1 MSRARELALVEKW
14 TDAAASTAT
23 NSFPP
28 LASPTSPKATKFCCC
43 PNRRR
48 YNLKHPKAKSTLD
61 ARNIF
66 LGNDFSYIDDVEQRD
81 SCNRNNNKSSKR
93 SNSSERS
100 SSARNGSN
108 NYCTNSIA
116 AIAST
121 KGFKS
126 SNSKRERD
134 GKWQRLQQ
142 QEQEHITTNY
152 ADDYDDICDVVDNAG
167 NCEVHLMN
175 AQQQLVVL
183 QQRQKQQQQQPQ
195 TQLESRLEL
204 PMQCLKADQQ
214 QQWRHDKSCH
224 NNSNCSSSKTNN
236 NNNKNCN
243 SKNNSFDSN
252 IWDRKS
258 HTNASGNGQSGN
270 NELIECDC
278 QPEVA
283 DIKNVATATTTVASN
298 NCAGGASKSDKN
310 AVDEGDLTA
319 LKLQLQLQQ
328 QNHLASNGLGNDKSN
343 NNNNNINNHNN
354 SDQQTIQRLSVSE
367 FKHSNNNR
375 KETQQQQQ
383 QQQQH
388 LHSNFCKNKSNNHK
402 VSSEPQEFVVNC
414 QLDSSTTTAA
424 PTKTAPDSNRTN
436 TQHKYSQNK
445 NKSHKREND
454 SHGDDDDDDDGDDES
469 ANKIDLQN
477 KMTITTT
484 NAASRKHSR
493 VECGLTVTATPTTAT
508 VTTTTSTTTNGEA
521 INAST
526 TTASAE
532 IAPNSA
538 RTTTSMAGHTTT
550 GASASAPMS
559 RSATASTVPSA
570 VQLRNTAASPTPT
583 PTPTSSRPTTPSL
596 TTVIKTTM
604 VKRTPSTESSKSPSP
619 ATTPTTPTKSI
630 VTATVT
636 ARAYN
641 NVGAKAACAE
651 DSVVQETQAMSTLP
665 RTSVKQRIAA
675 FAAGNEQQ
683 QMRNHDNSIKVQQQ
697 QMHKNSVNSNNNKS
711 SSKNMTTSEAK
722 ANTIN
727 SEHYKASAVI
737 SSVGN
742 KCASEVTEAGATST
756 ATETATAITTTTAT
770 PPTTAANAAVPST
783 SETTAVATSDIEIA
797 SNRAATTAAT
807 LRTPSA
813 VGLAGSTGYATMP
826 RRSLSGSSHSHHHT
840 NGGNANAKCGSGSG
854 STSGG
859 IAMTA
864 DKATTASDA
873 TADNCRKLAATL
885 DNLDLALVRDLT
897 DDDGEDSYAAFQEY
911 LERVEHEINEVFE
924 ERRAR
929 QRALQLQEADTNATA
944 VRNAA
949 NDNDAVINNCH
960 NSTSSANRLSQCDVV
975 DASPPAHSNMTEI
988 ASVANADQLSF
999 ISAAAAATAAASTPV
1014 KGIDLHSRT
1023 TTELKALPPPPLS
1036 PKMNGVESGQPKD
1049 NSEDASTAI
1058 DATQEDVN
1066 IWANKFLRDLDNL
1079 MSSTRPLSLSA
1090 CSSPTSKTSPQL
1102 LSAAA
1107 TAAIQSRYGRGAAE
1121 RAEHCVANGLVVLR
1135 PEKHAT
1141 IPLQSFNLDCA
1152 RLDSGL
1158 GADNNSSNINGNGT
1172 PAVKPTV
1179 AYMRTLSAPTPYH
1192 QQHQQ
1197 QQQQLLHE
1205 LVGKS
1210 QAAHSGGKGNRNSLA
1225 TFNATTEQHQHYHNL
1240 TNLQCGN
1247 DALTTSAL
1255 TAAAKTSSPTAATV
1269 LKIEETT
1276 PAAATGAMA
1285 ATTSDCRRPTM
1296 AMTTLNGCV
1305 AAQETDE
1312 ESLKNRRQRQ
1322 LENDMETMRAG
1333 TAAAATQWTQRESQ
1347 NQSQSQVYQQEQ
1359 QLLANA
1365 DKGGNNGGHIT
1376 SSSGLAA
1383 MLAIPKRERINHA
1396 TMTTPSPAIAATK
1409 LGNTVLLPS
1418 TLLTS
1423 SASKSNGGGGG
1434 VGGSTAASLLLNGSD
1449 VTKKGSTST
1458 IWTSEESILRSV
1470 GAVDEDNNSTS
1481 SSACEEATGAL
1492 SSGKSG
1498 ISLDSSGLDNDNNE
1512 SGIGTATP
1520 PKDNSYWK
1528 NPHNDNESVSSLD
1541 ALRKMKFQKSS
1552 SVASSDDPDL
1562 LEVLSLCDEP
1572 HGGGDE
1578 DIGINGGD
1586 ESHDDID
1593 EQRQLQRPPTVATTA
1608 ADKLKHK
1615 VQLQNQQ
1622 QLQQHLLRAARQ
1634 RHRQNQRARQDDSD
1648 NVDSN
1653 DALETAEAADD
1664 GVVDVADLA
1673 DEYDEGHDEFEVGP
1687 YYECECNDGDASS
1700 ASGSGGGGGGGG
1712 GGGSRS
1718 GSTSANDTLGGSNSV
1733 VLRRKFN
1740 AIVATAPIMMPYG
1753 SAIGGGGGGGR
1764 AQKCR
1769 SHSLDT
1775 TSLPAVYYQY
1785 SPLQHQHPQQHH
1797 PLTRKLHQHL
1807 HGRGRERGQ
1816 LSLALRQEPF
1826 QSLLSPTHFAELPS
1840 PSSASLHSGHESLG
1854 IQELTTKSNSAPL
1867 LLKQEKTRRD
1877 DFAGQKLTLRYS
1889 RSQSDRYLAEIEAV
1903 EACKW
1908 LRAAGFPQYA
1918 QMYEDHQFPIDLTNV
1933 AKDHTNLENDQLQS
1947 LYRRLCILNRCA
1959 SMRLDQ
1965 SHKAQTPQQKED
1977 SDDEN
1982 CALSENWTFQPHI
1995 RRWSRIGEM
2004 GLELPPAGKLNI
2016 EKTES
2021 SSKESSPDR
2030 FEDDSYDLTGGGLSL
2045 TLPGN
2050 STDSTLNESA
2060 DSAAVRLRRTGS
2072 ERFKDGAKA
2081 LLRRVES
2088 IKSRRRKRQ
2097 NREGIVISGPHA
2109 LDLSQLGQRGSLRK
2123 PDAVYST
2130 PPSPSAVSP
2139 VHTFPKGPMFGNE
2152 LKVPSQSESFLG
2164 PNRASPKRTPTTPR
2178 SMRTSPLHFFS
2189 NPMPHLKEGK
2199 SDDSSSYYSDS
2210 QESSAGGKLSL
2221 RKTPSKTR
2229 RFLQRTGKVDDIGAH
2244 SDSEC
2249 HHGRKLLIKDA
2260 NSNTTEIKVK
2270 KLARGGSLNL
2280 GKDPKKRDGFRT
2292 ASFRSRSTSRKESKP
2307 EEADHVKRSQPVVRW
2322 HSFQMEERPQM
2333 IFRKCFSQK
2342 VDPNVNDHGIPFA
2355 AMSAGQLHVLRKL
2368 ALVILTGYMERYCP
2382 THRSGW
2388 NWELPKFIKKIKM
2401 PDYKDK
2407 KVFGVPLLLVL
2418 QRTGQT
2424 LPVPIRAA
2432 FRWLQVRAL
2441 DQIGLFR
2448 KSGVKSRIIKLK
2460 SEVEQLD
2467 SSVLCMEVYDT
2478 QQAYDVADML
2488 KQYFRDLPESLLTT
2502 KMSETFA
2509 AIFQHL
2515 PKDVRL
2521 EAVQCAVLL
2530 LPDENREILY
2540 ALLEFL
2546 TLVAANAEQNQMTAN
2561 NLAVCLAPSL
2571 FHSSISTGT
2580 ASVSASPRRRKGAG
2594 VPDEKELQEAKAS
2607 HECLAFMIDNY
2618 KRIFTANKEKISKC
2632 NFGYME
2638 ESKPVPL
2645 EALGEGM
2652 QFHNWRGYLY
2662 ECTSATIKEGREKTR
2677 GWFTISSQN
2686 DSNVDIAYKKVGD
2699 GHPLRLWRCTTE
2711 VEGPPKEV
2719 LDYVIKQRASWDVNL
2734 LESQTVKKLD
2744 ERTEIF
2750 QYAIDGQFTTDFC
2763 VLRSWQTD
2771 LPRGACVIV
2780 ETSID
2785 HAKAKP
2791 MFGAIRGVVLAS
2803 RYLIE
2808 PCGSGRS
2815 RVMHLARVDVKGRT
2829 PEWYNKSYGHICSHY
2844 LSKIRMAFKH
2854 VADGP
2859 ESKV

>member
-1 MSRARELALVEKW
+1 MSRARELALFEKW

-23 NSFPP
+23 NTFPP

-66 LGNDFSYIDDVEQRD
+66 LDNDFSVIDDVEQRD
-81 SCNRNNNKSSKR
+81 NSNNSKSD
-93 SNSSERS
+93 
-100 SSARNGSN
+100 SARNGSN
-108 NYCTNSIA
+108 SYCPNSVA
-116 AIAST
+116 VVNL
-121 KGFKS
+121 KGI
-126 SNSKRERD
+126 NGTGQRET
-134 GKWQRLQQ
+134 GKWQQLQQ
-142 QEQEHITTNY
+142 QQQNEEIVNATNASSNY

-167 NCEVHLMN
+167 NCRVRLMN
-175 AQQQLVVL
+175 AQPQLPVIQQ
-183 QQRQKQQQQQPQ
+183 QQQQKQQQR
-195 TQLESRLEL
+195 QLSQLRFEL
-204 PMQCLKADQQ
+204 AKQCHKADQQ
-214 QQWRHDKSCH
+214 QQRWHDKSCH
-224 NNSNCSSSKTNN
+224 NSSYGNTNTKSSNNNSNSC
-236 NNNKNCN
+236 
-243 SKNNSFDSN
+243 DSN
-252 IWDRKS
+252 ICDSKC
-258 HTNASGNGQSGN
+258 HTKAIGNGHSGSSV
-270 NELIECDC
+270 LIECNC
-278 QPEVA
+278 QPKVA
-283 DIKNVATATTTVASN
+283 GTTTTTIFAGN
-298 NCAGGASKSDKN
+298 NCWGASKSDKN
-310 AVDEGDLTA
+310 VVDEGDVA
-319 LKLQLQLQQ
+319 LKQQ
-328 QNHLASNGLGNDKSN
+328 QQQLASNAVGNDKSN
-343 NNNNNINNHNN
+343 SNNN
-354 SDQQTIQRLSVSE
+354 SDQQTIQRLSDSE
-367 FKHSNNNR
+367 FKCNNNNC
-375 KETQQQQQ
+375 KGQQTQQLQQEQ
-383 QQQQH
+383 LQN
-388 LHSNFCKNKSNNHK
+388 NFCNNKNNKNKGGESPK
-402 VSSEPQEFVVNC
+402 RCNC
-414 QLDSSTTTAA
+414 QLDSSTTTPAS
-424 PTKTAPDSNRTN
+424 TKTTPDSNRTN
-436 TQHKYSQNK
+436 TQQKQNQ
-445 NKSHKREND
+445 NNNSEYTND
-454 SHGDDDDDDDGDDES
+454 SES
-469 ANKIDLQN
+469 DNKIDLQN

-493 VECGLTVTATPTTAT
+493 VECGLTVTATPTTTATPSTST
-508 VTTTTSTTTNGEA
+508 VTTANGEA
-521 INAST
+521 INDASIAT
-526 TTASAE
+526 TTE

-538 RTTTSMAGHTTT
+538 RITTNMAGTTT
-550 GASASAPMS
+550 ASASANAPTT
-559 RSATASTVPSA
+559 SATITTAAA
-570 VQLRNTAASPTPT
+570 VQLRNTTASPTPT
-583 PTPTSSRPTTPSL
+583 SRPATPSL

-604 VKRTPSTESSKSPSP
+604 VKRTPSTESSKTPSP
-619 ATTPTTPTKSI
+619 ATTPTTPTKTI

-641 NVGAKAACAE
+641 SIGAKEGGAE
-651 DSVVQETQAMSTLP
+651 ANAQETQTASAQSMP
-665 RTSVKQRIAA
+665 RTSVKQRILA
-675 FAAGNEQQ
+675 FAAGNEQ
-683 QMRNHDNSIKVQQQ
+683 QMRNHDNSIKAQ
-697 QMHKNSVNSNNNKS
+697 HKSSNNNQKS

-722 ANTIN
+722 ANAIN
-727 SEHYKASAVI
+727 SEHYKATAVI
-737 SSVGN
+737 SSN
-742 KCASEVTEAGATST
+742 KCTNDGTEAATTTTS
-756 ATETATAITTTTAT
+756 ATTPSPSASASVKATATAA
-770 PPTTAANAAVPST
+770 
-783 SETTAVATSDIEIA
+783 DIE
-797 SNRAATTAAT
+797 TAAT
-807 LRTPSA
+807 PATRTISA
-813 VGLAGSTGYATMP
+813 NLAGSTGYATIP
-826 RRSLSGSSHSHHHT
+826 RRSLSSSNSSHNS
-840 NGGNANAKCGSGSG
+840 GGNSAKCGNGSGSG
-854 STSGG
+854 GAFNHNGNT
-859 IAMTA
+859 AMTA
-864 DKATTASDA
+864 DKATTSDA
-873 TADNCRKLAATL
+873 AADNCRKLTATL

-929 QRALQLQEADTNATA
+929 QRAEQAQQADNDNGTA
-944 VRNAA
+944 VHNAA
-949 NDNDAVINNCH
+949 NPNDATINNCDSSINNTKG
-960 NSTSSANRLSQCDVV
+960 NSDNRLSQCDVV
-975 DASPPAHSNMTEI
+975 DAPAPSKMTEI
-988 ASVANADQLSF
+988 TSQHATSAENGNSLSVVS
-999 ISAAAAATAAASTPV
+999 SATDNITPRC
-1014 KGIDLHSRT
+1014 RT

-1036 PKMNGVESGQPKD
+1036 PTMIGLENRQHEDSCSTDGR
-1049 NSEDASTAI
+1049 SEDASTSSAHTNTTSTT
-1058 DATQEDVN
+1058 TQEDVN

-1079 MSSTRPLSLSA
+1079 MSLTRPLSLSA

-1107 TAAIQSRYGRGAAE
+1107 TAAIQSRYGRCTAE
-1121 RAEHCVANGLVVLR
+1121 RAEHCMANGLVVLR
-1135 PEKHAT
+1135 PEKHTT
-1141 IPLQSFNLDCA
+1141 IPLQSFNLDCG
-1152 RLDSGL
+1152 RLDNGIN
-1158 GADNNSSNINGNGT
+1158 ADNINNSSNVSST
-1172 PAVKPTV
+1172 PVAKPTV
-1179 AYMRTLSAPTPYH
+1179 AYMRTLSAPTAYH
-1192 QQHQQ
+1192 HQQ
-1197 QQQQLLHE
+1197 QQQQQQPQLPNE
-1205 LVGKS
+1205 VVGKS
-1210 QAAHSGGKGNRNSLA
+1210 QAAYSGGNGNRNNLA
-1225 TFNATTEQHQHYHNL
+1225 TFNAKTEQHQHYHNL

-1247 DALTTSAL
+1247 DALATSAL
-1255 TAAAKTSSPTAATV
+1255 TATTTTTTNAVTEKTSSPTTATV

-1276 PAAATGAMA
+1276 PTATTIPAGAAATKL
-1285 ATTSDCRRPTM
+1285 ATTTSGNRRPAM

-1312 ESLKNRRQRQ
+1312 ESLKGRRQRQ

-1333 TAAAATQWTQRESQ
+1333 TAAVTLWTHRESQ
-1347 NQSQSQVYQQEQ
+1347 NQNQSQSHHQQQQQQQ
-1359 QLLANA
+1359 QLVSG
-1365 DKGGNNGGHIT
+1365 DKSSIGGNIS

-1396 TMTTPSPAIAATK
+1396 TMTTPISTIATTK
-1409 LGNTVLLPS
+1409 LANTVLLPS

-1423 SASKSNGGGGG
+1423 SASKSNGGGGNSG
-1434 VGGSTAASLLLNGSD
+1434 TTSLLLNGND

-1481 SSACEEATGAL
+1481 SSACEEASGVL

-1520 PKDNSYWK
+1520 PKDIAYWK
-1528 NPHNDNESVSSLD
+1528 NQHNDNESVSSLD

-1572 HGGGDE
+1572 HSRGDE
-1578 DIGINGGD
+1578 DIGINCGD

-1593 EQRQLQRPPTVATTA
+1593 DQRHLQRPPTAATA

-1615 VQLQNQQ
+1615 FQLQHQQ
-1622 QLQQHLLRAARQ
+1622 QLQQHLLRTSRQ
-1634 RHRQNQRARQDDSD
+1634 RQHQRTRQDDSD

-1653 DALETAEAADD
+1653 DALETAEAGDD
-1664 GVVDVADLA
+1664 GVMDVADLA

-1687 YYECECNDGDASS
+1687 YCECECNDGDASS
-1700 ASGSGGGGGGGG
+1700 ASGSGGGG
-1712 GGGSRS
+1712 SRS
-1718 GSTSANDTLGGSNSV
+1718 GSTSANDIAASNSV

-1740 AIVATAPIMMPYG
+1740 ATTTPIMMPYG
-1753 SAIGGGGGGGR
+1753 GAAGAGGR

-1775 TSLPAVYYQY
+1775 SSLPAVYYQY

-1797 PLTRKLHQHL
+1797 PLTRKFHQHL
-1807 HGRGRERGQ
+1807 HGRSRERGQ

-1918 QMYEDHQFPIDLTNV
+1918 QMYEDHHFPLDLTNV

-1959 SMRLDQ
+1959 NMRLDQ
-1965 SHKAQTPQQKED
+1965 SHKAQTPQKED

-2030 FEDDSYDLTGGGLSL
+2030 FEDDSYDISGGGLSL

-2050 STDSTLNESA
+2050 STDPTVNESA

-2081 LLRRVES
+2081 FLRRVES

-2097 NREGIVISGPHA
+2097 NREGIVISGPQA
-2109 LDLSQLGQRGSLRK
+2109 LDLSQLGQRGSMRK

-2139 VHTFPKGPMFGNE
+2139 MHTFPKAPIFGNE
-2152 LKVPSQSESFLG
+2152 LKVPSQSETFLSL
-2164 PNRASPKRTPTTPR
+2164 NRASPKRTPTTPR

-2189 NPMPHLKEGK
+2189 TPMPHLKEGK

-2229 RFLQRTGKVDDIGAH
+2229 RFLQRTGKVDDIGTH

-2270 KLARGGSLNL
+2270 KLTRGGSLNL
-2280 GKDPKKRDGFRT
+2280 GKDPKKRDGFRSS
-2292 ASFRSRSTSRKESKP
+2292 SFRSRSSSRKETKP
-2307 EEADHVKRSQPVVRW
+2307 DESDNVKRSTPVVRW
-2322 HSFQMEERPQM
+2322 HSFQMEERPHM

-2342 VDPNVNDHGIPFA
+2342 IDPNMNDHGIPFA
-2355 AMSAGQLHVLRKL
+2355 AMSAGQLHILRKL

-2424 LPVPIRAA
+2424 LPIPIRAA

-2448 KSGVKSRIIKLK
+2448 KSGVKSRIMKLK
-2460 SEVEQLD
+2460 TEVEQLD
-2467 SSVLCMEVYDT
+2467 STALCMEVYDT

-2515 PKDVRL
+2515 PRDVRL
-2521 EAVQCAVLL
+2521 EAVQCSVLL

-2571 FHSSISTGT
+2571 FHSSISTGA

-2594 VPDEKELQEAKAS
+2594 VPDDKELQEAKAS
-2607 HECLAFMIDNY
+2607 HECLAFMIENY

-2719 LDYVIKQRASWDVNL
+2719 LDYIIKQRASWDTNL

-2750 QYAIDGQFTTDFC
+2750 QYAIDGQLTTDFC

-2791 MFGAIRGVVLAS
+2791 MYGAIRGVVLAS

-2844 LSKIRMAFKH
+2844 LSKIRLAFKH
-2854 VADGP
+2854 VTEGP

>member
-1 MSRARELALVEKW
+1 MSKARELALLEKW
-14 TDAAASTAT
+14 TDAAATTAT
-23 NSFPP
+23 THTFPP

-48 YNLKHPKAKSTLD
+48 YNLKQPKAKSTLD

-66 LGNDFSYIDDVEQRD
+66 LDNDFSYIDDVEQEEN
-81 SCNRNNNKSSKR
+81 SNNYTNDKN
-93 SNSSERS
+93 NST
-100 SSARNGSN
+100 RNGSR
-108 NYCTNSIA
+108 SA
-116 AIAST
+116 
-121 KGFKS
+121 F
-126 SNSKRERD
+126 SNSVAKTSIK
-134 GKWQRLQQ
+134 GATGSQHKGSSWQQLQKQRQQ
-142 QEQEHITTNY
+142 QRKRLVNAVPNNNY
-152 ADDYDDICDVVDNAG
+152 ADDYDDICDVAGGSDAG
-167 NCEVHLMN
+167 NCEGRLMN
-175 AQQQLVVL
+175 AQQQESN
-183 QQRQKQQQQQPQ
+183 KKEQP
-195 TQLESRLEL
+195 L
-204 PMQCLKADQQ
+204 Q
-214 QQWRHDKSCH
+214 QQWQCDTNCH
-224 NNSNCSSSKTNN
+224 NNSNSSNTNKSNSNYCDSNICDRENRTKATSNGQCGN
-236 NNNKNCN
+236 NNNK
-243 SKNNSFDSN
+243 K
-252 IWDRKS
+252 
-258 HTNASGNGQSGN
+258 
-270 NELIECDC
+270 LIECDC

-283 DIKNVATATTTVASN
+283 ATIVVGEKSAS
-298 NCAGGASKSDKN
+298 ASKSDIIN
-310 AVDEGDLTA
+310 VVDEVDFA
-319 LKLQLQLQQ
+319 LRQLQQ
-328 QNHLASNGLGNDKSN
+328 QQQQQLT
-343 NNNNNINNHNN
+343 INHNKNKSN
-354 SDQQTIQRLSVSE
+354 SDQQTIQRLRDSE
-367 FKHSNNNR
+367 FKHNDSNCKGQAQQQLQSEFCNQHNNNNN
-375 KETQQQQQ
+375 T
-383 QQQQH
+383 
-388 LHSNFCKNKSNNHK
+388 NNNNVNKS
-402 VSSEPQEFVVNC
+402 SELHARVNYK
-414 QLDSSTTTAA
+414 LDSSTTTT
-424 PTKTAPDSNRTN
+424 PDSKRISNTKTA
-436 TQHKYSQNK
+436 QQKQSQNTNK
-445 NKSHKREND
+445 NINGLNANESDYNCECNND
-454 SHGDDDDDDDGDDES
+454 
-469 ANKIDLQN
+469 KIDLQN

-493 VECGLTVTATPTTAT
+493 VECGLTVTANPTTI
-508 VTTTTSTTTNGEA
+508 TSAEETATTNGEA
-521 INAST
+521 INTSIST
-526 TTASAE
+526 TTE
-532 IAPNSA
+532 IASNSA
-538 RTTTSMAGHTTT
+538 TRTSMATTSNMAGSTTADASLNAPTTNSNATTSTTTSN
-550 GASASAPMS
+550 GA
-559 RSATASTVPSA
+559 A
-570 VQLRNTAASPTPT
+570 VQLRNNATSPIPT
-583 PTPTSSRPTTPSL
+583 SRPTTPSL
-596 TTVIKTTM
+596 TTVIKTTL
-604 VKRTPSTESSKSPSP
+604 VKRTPSTESSKTPSP
-619 ATTPTTPTKSI
+619 ATTPTTPMKTI

-636 ARAYN
+636 ARGYN
-641 NVGAKAACAE
+641 SVGSRSGIAVGVEAE
-651 DSVVQETQAMSTLP
+651 VNTNGEDQAEQIPSRTL
-665 RTSVKQRIAA
+665 VKQRIAA
-675 FAAGNEQQ
+675 FAAGSEQ
-683 QMRNHDNSIKVQQQ
+683 QMRNHDNSIKAQHQQNSTHKNNSNT
-697 QMHKNSVNSNNNKS
+697 MHKFSSN
-711 SSKNMTTSEAK
+711 KNMTTNE
-722 ANTIN
+722 ANTNAIN
-727 SEHYKASAVI
+727 SENYQAASTLI
-737 SSVGN
+737 SGN
-742 KCASEVTEAGATST
+742 KCTKDGTE
-756 ATETATAITTTTAT
+756 
-770 PPTTAANAAVPST
+770 
-783 SETTAVATSDIEIA
+783 
-797 SNRAATTAAT
+797 AATTAAT
-807 LRTPSA
+807 ATVPSPSA
-813 VGLAGSTGYATMP
+813 TATLSLALDKETTSGANVTTAAVTPATRIGNLSTGYATIP
-826 RRSLSGSSHSHHHT
+826 RRRSPTGGS
-840 NGGNANAKCGSGSG
+840 NAKCGSGS
-854 STSGG
+854 SSGRASKHNSNS
-859 IAMTA
+859 AMTA
-864 DKATTASDA
+864 DNGTSDA
-873 TADNCRKLAATL
+873 ADNCRKLAATL

-897 DDDGEDSYAAFQEY
+897 NDDGEDSYTAFQEY
-911 LERVEHEINEVFE
+911 LERVEYEINEVFE
-924 ERRAR
+924 QRRAR
-929 QRALQLQEADTNATA
+929 QLAQQQLASYNCTNTPHTNQPVDASVIINSHNYVNNMEITE
-944 VRNAA
+944 
-949 NDNDAVINNCH
+949 ND
-960 NSTSSANRLSQCDVV
+960 NRLSQCDVV
-975 DASPPAHSNMTEI
+975 DATSTSPPNSSSS
-988 ASVANADQLSF
+988 SVTNALISSSLSV
-999 ISAAAAATAAASTPV
+999 TP
-1014 KGIDLHSRT
+1014 RCRR

-1036 PKMNGVESGQPKD
+1036 SPANIFTANLQ
-1049 NSEDASTAI
+1049 STASVSHN
-1058 DATQEDVN
+1058 DSAQDSSTSNNSCSATQEDVN
-1066 IWANKFLRDLDNL
+1066 VWANKFLRDLDNL

-1107 TAAIQSRYGRGAAE
+1107 SAAIQSRYGRCAVE
-1121 RAEHCVANGLVVLR
+1121 RAENYMMDGLVVLR

-1141 IPLQSFNLDCA
+1141 IPLQSFNLDCG
-1152 RLDSGL
+1152 RLDNGM
-1158 GADNNSSNINGNGT
+1158 NNDGNATDSSNNNNDSNA
-1172 PAVKPTV
+1172 PAKPSV

-1192 QQHQQ
+1192 QQ

-1205 LVGKS
+1205 L
-1210 QAAHSGGKGNRNSLA
+1210 AAKTQPVHNGNRNSLA
-1225 TFNATTEQHQHYHNL
+1225 TFNATTEHQHYHNL
-1240 TNLQCGN
+1240 TNLQCDGN
-1247 DALTTSAL
+1247 NDELLATSAL
-1255 TAAAKTSSPTAATV
+1255 TAAKTSSPTTASTI
-1269 LKIEETT
+1269 LKIEET
-1276 PAAATGAMA
+1276 A
-1285 ATTSDCRRPTM
+1285 ATTAKEITTPTTMTTNSMTITTSGSRRPTL
-1296 AMTTLNGCV
+1296 AVTTLNGCV
-1305 AAQETDE
+1305 AAEENDE
-1312 ESLKNRRQRQ
+1312 ESLKSRRQRQ
-1322 LENDMETMRAG
+1322 FENDMETIRAG
-1333 TAAAATQWTQRESQ
+1333 TTATTMKWSPRESQ
-1347 NQSQSQVYQQEQ
+1347 SQMHKQQQ
-1359 QLLANA
+1359 QLDSV
-1365 DKGGNNGGHIT
+1365 DKGGNSSHISNSNGF
-1376 SSSGLAA
+1376 SSA
-1383 MLAIPKRERINHA
+1383 MLAIPKRERINH
-1396 TMTTPSPAIAATK
+1396 TTITTPTATTLVTTK
-1409 LGNTVLLPS
+1409 LGNSVLLPS

-1423 SASKSNGGGGG
+1423 SASKPNGSGN
-1434 VGGSTAASLLLNGSD
+1434 SATASLLLNGND

-1481 SSACEEATGAL
+1481 SSACEEVSGVL

-1520 PKDNSYWK
+1520 PKDTYWK
-1528 NPHNDNESVSSLD
+1528 NQHNDNESVSSLD

-1562 LEVLSLCDEP
+1562 LEVLSLCDESR
-1572 HGGGDE
+1572 GADE

-1586 ESHDDID
+1586 ESHDDIGD
-1593 EQRQLQRPPTVATTA
+1593 HQQHQAQRPTIAATA
-1608 ADKLKHK
+1608 AEKLKHK
-1615 VQLQNQQ
+1615 AQLQQQQEVQQ
-1622 QLQQHLLRAARQ
+1622 QLTRAARL
-1634 RHRQNQRARQDDSD
+1634 RHRQHQRTRQDDND
-1648 NVDSN
+1648 NIDSN
-1653 DALETAEAADD
+1653 GALEAVAATDD
-1664 GVVDVADLA
+1664 GVVDMHDLA
-1673 DEYDEGHDEFEVGP
+1673 DEYDEGHDEFEVAP
-1687 YYECECNDGDASS
+1687 YYDCECNDGDASS
-1700 ASGSGGGGGGGG
+1700 ASGSGGGGRNGAIV
-1712 GGGSRS
+1712 
-1718 GSTSANDTLGGSNSV
+1718 ANDTVGSNSV
-1733 VLRRKFN
+1733 VLRRKLS
-1740 AIVATAPIMMPYG
+1740 APITTPAFMMPYSG
-1753 SAIGGGGGGGR
+1753 RVCGGGR

-1775 TSLPAVYYQY
+1775 SSLPVVYYQY
-1785 SPLQHQHPQQHH
+1785 SPLQTQLQHQHPQQHH
-1797 PLTRKLHQHL
+1797 PLTRKLQQHL

-1918 QMYEDHQFPIDLTNV
+1918 QMYEDHQFPLDITNV

-1959 SMRLDQ
+1959 NMRLDQ
-1965 SHKAQTPQQKED
+1965 SHKPQTPQQKED

-2030 FEDDSYDLTGGGLSL
+2030 FEDDSYDVTGGGLSL

-2050 STDSTLNESA
+2050 STDSTLNESGE
-2060 DSAAVRLRRTGS
+2060 SAAVRLRRTGS

-2081 LLRRVES
+2081 FLRRVES

-2097 NREGIVISGPHA
+2097 NREGIVISGPQA
-2109 LDLSQLGQRGSLRK
+2109 LDLSQLGQRGSMRK

-2139 VHTFPKGPMFGNE
+2139 MHTFPKGPLFGNE
-2152 LKVPSQSESFLG
+2152 LKVPSQSETFLS

-2178 SMRTSPLHFFS
+2178 SMRASPLHFFS

-2229 RFLQRTGKVDDIGAH
+2229 RFLQRSGKVDDIGAH

-2270 KLARGGSLNL
+2270 KLTRGGSLNL
-2280 GKDPKKRDGFRT
+2280 GKDPKKRDGFRS
-2292 ASFRSRSTSRKESKP
+2292 ASFRSRSTSRKEPKP
-2307 EEADHVKRSQPVVRW
+2307 EETDINVKRTPVVRW
-2322 HSFQMEERPQM
+2322 HSFQMEERPHM
-2333 IFRKCFSQK
+2333 IFRKCFAQK
-2342 VDPNVNDHGIPFA
+2342 SDPNMNNHGIPFA
-2355 AMSAGQLHVLRKL
+2355 AMSAGQLHILRKL

-2424 LPVPIRAA
+2424 LPIAIRAA

-2467 SSVLCMEVYDT
+2467 STALCMEVYDT

-2530 LPDENREILY
+2530 LPDENREILH

-2546 TLVAANAEQNQMTAN
+2546 TLVAGNAEQNQMTAN

-2571 FHSSISTGT
+2571 FHSSISTGA
-2580 ASVSASPRRRKGAG
+2580 ASVAASPRRRKGAG
-2594 VPDEKELQEAKAS
+2594 VPDDKELQEAKAS
-2607 HECLAFMIDNY
+2607 HECLSFMIENY

-2662 ECTSATIKEGREKTR
+2662 ECTSATIKEGREKAR

-2711 VEGPPKEV
+2711 IEGPPREV
-2719 LDYVIKQRASWDVNL
+2719 LDYIIKHRASWDANL

-2844 LSKIRMAFKH
+2844 LSKIRLAFKH
-2854 VADGP
+2854 VAEGP

>member
-1 MSRARELALVEKW
+1 MRH
-14 TDAAASTAT
+14 AA
-23 NSFPP
+23 
-28 LASPTSPKATKFCCC
+28 
-43 PNRRR
+43 
-48 YNLKHPKAKSTLD
+48 
-61 ARNIF
+61 
-66 LGNDFSYIDDVEQRD
+66 V
-81 SCNRNNNKSSKR
+81 
-93 SNSSERS
+93 
-100 SSARNGSN
+100 
-108 NYCTNSIA
+108 
-116 AIAST
+116 
-121 KGFKS
+121 
-126 SNSKRERD
+126 
-134 GKWQRLQQ
+134 
-142 QEQEHITTNY
+142 
-152 ADDYDDICDVVDNAG
+152 
-167 NCEVHLMN
+167 
-175 AQQQLVVL
+175 
-183 QQRQKQQQQQPQ
+183 
-195 TQLESRLEL
+195 
-204 PMQCLKADQQ
+204 
-214 QQWRHDKSCH
+214 
-224 NNSNCSSSKTNN
+224 
-236 NNNKNCN
+236 
-243 SKNNSFDSN
+243 
-252 IWDRKS
+252 
-258 HTNASGNGQSGN
+258 
-270 NELIECDC
+270 
-278 QPEVA
+278 
-283 DIKNVATATTTVASN
+283 
-298 NCAGGASKSDKN
+298 
-310 AVDEGDLTA
+310 
-319 LKLQLQLQQ
+319 
-328 QNHLASNGLGNDKSN
+328 
-343 NNNNNINNHNN
+343 
-354 SDQQTIQRLSVSE
+354 
-367 FKHSNNNR
+367 
-375 KETQQQQQ
+375 
-383 QQQQH
+383 
-388 LHSNFCKNKSNNHK
+388 
-402 VSSEPQEFVVNC
+402 
-414 QLDSSTTTAA
+414 
-424 PTKTAPDSNRTN
+424 
-436 TQHKYSQNK
+436 
-445 NKSHKREND
+445 
-454 SHGDDDDDDDGDDES
+454 
-469 ANKIDLQN
+469 
-477 KMTITTT
+477 
-484 NAASRKHSR
+484 
-493 VECGLTVTATPTTAT
+493 
-508 VTTTTSTTTNGEA
+508 TSTT
-521 INAST
+521 AS
-526 TTASAE
+526 
-532 IAPNSA
+532 
-538 RTTTSMAGHTTT
+538 GH
-550 GASASAPMS
+550 
-559 RSATASTVPSA
+559 
-570 VQLRNTAASPTPT
+570 
-583 PTPTSSRPTTPSL
+583 RP
-596 TTVIKTTM
+596 
-604 VKRTPSTESSKSPSP
+604 
-619 ATTPTTPTKSI
+619 
-630 VTATVT
+630 
-636 ARAYN
+636 RA
-641 NVGAKAACAE
+641 
-651 DSVVQETQAMSTLP
+651 
-665 RTSVKQRIAA
+665 
-675 FAAGNEQQ
+675 
-683 QMRNHDNSIKVQQQ
+683 
-697 QMHKNSVNSNNNKS
+697 
-711 SSKNMTTSEAK
+711 
-722 ANTIN
+722 
-727 SEHYKASAVI
+727 
-737 SSVGN
+737 
-742 KCASEVTEAGATST
+742 
-756 ATETATAITTTTAT
+756 
-770 PPTTAANAAVPST
+770 AAV
-783 SETTAVATSDIEIA
+783 
-797 SNRAATTAAT
+797 
-807 LRTPSA
+807 
-813 VGLAGSTGYATMP
+813 
-826 RRSLSGSSHSHHHT
+826 
-840 NGGNANAKCGSGSG
+840 
-854 STSGG
+854 
-859 IAMTA
+859 
-864 DKATTASDA
+864 
-873 TADNCRKLAATL
+873 
-885 DNLDLALVRDLT
+885 
-897 DDDGEDSYAAFQEY
+897 
-911 LERVEHEINEVFE
+911 
-924 ERRAR
+924 
-929 QRALQLQEADTNATA
+929 
-944 VRNAA
+944 
-949 NDNDAVINNCH
+949 
-960 NSTSSANRLSQCDVV
+960 
-975 DASPPAHSNMTEI
+975 
-988 ASVANADQLSF
+988 
-999 ISAAAAATAAASTPV
+999 
-1014 KGIDLHSRT
+1014 
-1023 TTELKALPPPPLS
+1023 
-1036 PKMNGVESGQPKD
+1036 
-1049 NSEDASTAI
+1049 
-1058 DATQEDVN
+1058 
-1066 IWANKFLRDLDNL
+1066 
-1079 MSSTRPLSLSA
+1079 
-1090 CSSPTSKTSPQL
+1090 
-1102 LSAAA
+1102 
-1107 TAAIQSRYGRGAAE
+1107 
-1121 RAEHCVANGLVVLR
+1121 
-1135 PEKHAT
+1135 
-1141 IPLQSFNLDCA
+1141 
-1152 RLDSGL
+1152 
-1158 GADNNSSNINGNGT
+1158 
-1172 PAVKPTV
+1172 TV
-1179 AYMRTLSAPTPYH
+1179 AA
-1192 QQHQQ
+1192 
-1197 QQQQLLHE
+1197 
-1205 LVGKS
+1205 
-1210 QAAHSGGKGNRNSLA
+1210 
-1225 TFNATTEQHQHYHNL
+1225 
-1240 TNLQCGN
+1240 
-1247 DALTTSAL
+1247 
-1255 TAAAKTSSPTAATV
+1255 
-1269 LKIEETT
+1269 
-1276 PAAATGAMA
+1276 
-1285 ATTSDCRRPTM
+1285 
-1296 AMTTLNGCV
+1296 AMTTLNGV
-1305 AAQETDE
+1305 AAAQQETDE

-1322 LENDMETMRAG
+1322 LENDMETMRHN
-1333 TAAAATQWTQRESQ
+1333 AAATNWTHRESH
-1347 NQSQSQVYQQEQ
+1347 NQSQSQSQSPGRSQLYMQQQ
-1359 QLLANA
+1359 QLVDG
-1365 DKGGNNGGHIT
+1365 DKGLSSGGSHING
-1376 SSSGLAA
+1376 SSGLAA

-1396 TMTTPSPAIAATK
+1396 TMTTPPTSAATTMTTK

-1423 SASKSNGGGGG
+1423 SSASVASKSNGG
-1434 VGGSTAASLLLNGSD
+1434 SSATASLLLNGSD

-1481 SSACEEATGAL
+1481 SSACEEASGVL

-1520 PKDNSYWK
+1520 PKDISYWK
-1528 NPHNDNESVSSLD
+1528 SQQNDNESISSLD

-1572 HGGGDE
+1572 HGVDE
-1578 DIGINGGD
+1578 DIALNGGD
-1586 ESHDDID
+1586 ESHDDNND
-1593 EQRQLQRPPTVATTA
+1593 DQPQQHHQRQPHQRPPTGGIA
-1608 ADKLKHK
+1608 ADKLKNSKLLH
-1615 VQLQNQQ
+1615 LQQ
-1622 QLQQHLLRAARQ
+1622 QQLLRAARQ
-1634 RHRQNQRARQDDSD
+1634 RHRQPAEHAHQRTRQDDND
-1648 NVDSN
+1648 NVDCN
-1653 DALETAEAADD
+1653 DVLELTATEAGDD

-1687 YYECECNDGDASS
+1687 YCDCECNDGDASS
-1700 ASGSGGGGGGGG
+1700 ASGSA

-1718 GSTSANDTLGGSNSV
+1718 GSTSANDTLSSNSV
-1733 VLRRKFN
+1733 VLRRKLS
-1740 AIVATAPIMMPYG
+1740 AATTPIMMPY
-1753 SAIGGGGGGGR
+1753 AGGAASGGGR

-1775 TSLPAVYYQY
+1775 SSMPAVYYQY

-1807 HGRGRERGQ
+1807 HGRGHGRERGQ

-1826 QSLLSPTHFAELPS
+1826 QCLLSPSNFADLPS

-1918 QMYEDHQFPIDLTNV
+1918 QMYEDHQFPLDLTNV

-1959 SMRLDQ
+1959 NMRLDQ
-1965 SHKAQTPQQKED
+1965 SHKAQTPQKED

-2030 FEDDSYDLTGGGLSL
+2030 FEDDNYDVSGEGGGGGLSL

-2050 STDSTLNESA
+2050 STDSTLNDTA
-2060 DSAAVRLRRTGS
+2060 DSSAVRLRRTGS

-2081 LLRRVES
+2081 FLRRVES

-2097 NREGIVISGPHA
+2097 NREGIVISGPQA

-2139 VHTFPKGPMFGNE
+2139 MHTFPKGPMFGNE
-2152 LKVPSQSESFLG
+2152 LKVPSQSETFLS

-2178 SMRTSPLHFFS
+2178 SMRASPLHFFS

-2210 QESSAGGKLSL
+2210 QESSAGGKLTL
-2221 RKTPSKTR
+2221 RKPSKTR

-2270 KLARGGSLNL
+2270 KLTRGGSLNL
-2280 GKDPKKRDGFRT
+2280 GKDPKKREGFRS
-2292 ASFRSRSTSRKESKP
+2292 ASFRSRSTSRKETKT
-2307 EEADHVKRSQPVVRW
+2307 EETENVKRSAPVVRW
-2322 HSFQMEERPQM
+2322 HSFQMEERPHM

-2342 VDPNVNDHGIPFA
+2342 VDSHQKDNGIPFA
-2355 AMSAGQLHVLRKL
+2355 AMSAGQLHILRKL

-2424 LPVPIRAA
+2424 MPIVIRAA

-2467 SSVLCMEVYDT
+2467 STALCMEVYDT

-2521 EAVQCAVLL
+2521 EAVQSAVLL

-2571 FHSSISTGT
+2571 FHSSISTGA

-2594 VPDEKELQEAKAS
+2594 VPDDKELQEAKAS
-2607 HECLAFMIDNY
+2607 HECLSFMIENY
-2618 KRIFTANKEKISKC
+2618 KQIFTASKEKISKC

-2645 EALGEGM
+2645 EALGM

-2662 ECTSATIKEGREKTR
+2662 ECTKATIKEGREKTR

-2719 LDYVIKQRASWDVNL
+2719 LDYIIKQRASWDSNL

-2744 ERTEIF
+2744 ESTEIF

-2763 VLRSWQTD
+2763 VLRSWQTTN

-2785 HAKAKP
+2785 DSKAKP

-2815 RVMHLARVDVKGRT
+2815 RVMHLTRVDVKGRT
-2829 PEWYNKSYGHICSHY
+2829 PEWYNKSYGQICSLY
-2844 LSKIRMAFKH
+2844 LSKIRLAFKH
-2854 VADGP
+2854 VAEGP